1 MSIANYP
8 RISDTSGL
16 LKRAGLPL
24 LALLL
29 MVLLTACAGTGKK
42 TPGIEQRAQARW
54 DAVLNRDLDSAYQY
68 FSPGYRSAH
77 SRVDYEVALRM
88 RRVAWTSAEVLESSC
103 EADACT
109 VSVNVGYRVAQPVPG
124 VPKWESKSIV
134 KERWV
139 RTQGE
144 WWYVPD

>member
-1 MSIANYP
+1 MGNAYYQ
-8 RISDTSGL
+8 RISDIGGSV
-16 LKRAGLPL
+16 KRAGLPL
-24 LALLL
+24 LTMLL

-42 TPGIEQRAQARW
+42 ATGIEQRAQARW
-54 DAVLNRDLDSAYQY
+54 DAVLSRDLDSAYQY

-124 VPKWESKSIV
+124 IPKWESKSIV